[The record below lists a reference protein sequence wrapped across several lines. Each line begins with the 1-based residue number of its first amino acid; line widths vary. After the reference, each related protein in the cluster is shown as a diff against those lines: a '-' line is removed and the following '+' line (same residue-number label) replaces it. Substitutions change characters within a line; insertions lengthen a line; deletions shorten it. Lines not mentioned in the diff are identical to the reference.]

1 MATQVIQDKKISD
14 KVRLITSHLSAI
26 SDIITTEQ
34 IEKRSW
40 DASSYASKYNQYL
53 NQMRAAIDKAKTIRF

>member
-34 IEKRSW
+34 IEKQSW
-40 DASSYASKYNQYL
+40 SASYYASKYNQYL

>member
-1 MATQVIQDKKISD
+1 MATQTIQDKKISD

-26 SDIITTEQ
+26 NDIITTEQ

-40 DASSYASKYNQYL
+40 GASSYASKYNQYL
-53 NQMRAAIDKAKTIRF
+53 NQMRAAVDKAKSIRL